1 MSDMRL
7 AVYRHPMSPSAV
19 IGLDAG
25 GTKLLAGA
33 LTGDTELQHRVY
45 RRWGGG
51 DQDEVLATM
60 VEAVD
65 EVRAAVGDVEAVGF
79 GIPSLVEAATGV
91 SVSSVHLPLD
101 DVPFRD
107 LMQERLGLPVFVDN
121 DVNLAALAEQRIGAA
136 RGGRVVVMLT
146 LGTGI
151 GGAIVLDG
159 EVFRGADGAAGEL
172 GHVTV
177 DIDGPPCQGNCPN
190 RGCLEAMASGT
201 AIGREGERVAGE
213 LPGSALGRALAQGVP
228 VTGELV
234 TDLALRGDL
243 EAQGVLEL
251 IGRRLGAGLVGIVN
265 TFNPDLVV
273 IGGGASRAGEML
285 IQPARRIVAECAL
298 RPSRDT
304 ARIVRAALGEE
315 AGAIGAAL
323 FARQGIAAG

>member
-1 MSDMRL
+1 
-7 AVYRHPMSPSAV
+7 MSPGAV

-33 LTGDTELQHRVY
+33 LAGNAEVEHRVY

-60 VEAVD
+60 VEAVG
-65 EVRAAVGDVEAVGF
+65 EVRSAAGPVDAVGF

-101 DVPFRD
+101 GVPFRD
-107 LMQERLGLPVFVDN
+107 VMHSRLGLPVYVDN
-121 DVNLAALAEQRIGAA
+121 DVNLAALAEQRVGAA
-136 RGGRVVVMLT
+136 RGARVVVMLT

-159 EVFRGADGAAGEL
+159 KVFRGADGAAGEL

-190 RGCLEAMASGT
+190 RGCLEVMASGT
-201 AIGREGERVAGE
+201 AIGHEGERVARE
-213 LPGSALGRALAQGVP
+213 LPASALGRALAQGLP

-234 TDLALRGDL
+234 ADLALRGDL
-243 EAQGVLEL
+243 EAQEVLDL
-251 IGRRLGAGLVGIVN
+251 VGRRLGAGLVGIVN
-265 TFNPDLVV
+265 TFNPDVVV
-273 IGGGASRAGEML
+273 IGGGASRAGDML
-285 IQPARRIVAECAL
+285 LEPARRVVAECAL

-304 ARIVRAALGEE
+304 ARIVAAALGED
-315 AGAIGAAL
+315 AGMIGAAL
-323 FARQGIAAG
+323 FARSGGAA